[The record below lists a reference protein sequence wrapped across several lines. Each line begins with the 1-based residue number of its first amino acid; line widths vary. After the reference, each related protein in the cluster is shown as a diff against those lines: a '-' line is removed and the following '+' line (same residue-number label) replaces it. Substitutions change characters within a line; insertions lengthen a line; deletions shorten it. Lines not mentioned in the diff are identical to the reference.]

1 MIPVGSQWVLPT
13 ENPGWLVKRQE
24 DICFLVNKTRKR
36 HTHTQKNNNK
46 NTLKTEEKEK
56 QTKPNK
62 QRKQQT
68 NKNSRII
75 LLSILTN
82 LSLKTTL

>member
-24 DICFLVNKTRKR
+24 DICFLVYKTRKR
-36 HTHTQKNNNK
+36 HTHTKKNNK

-68 NKNSRII
+68 NKNNRII